1 MKQRLRGRKR
11 GLRLGLAGFLV
22 AFSSGLSAFGWT
34 DDAKMAAVDVANGEA
49 SPEAQRLA
57 FENNQAI
64 NRMGAR
70 GTEQGGLSK
79 TTYQANQKAFTAKNN
94 ELIRNAAH
102 ECGLDVE
109 IKEPK
114 GDPLAGTDTDV
125 NVKTR
130 DGKPLTYDQ
139 WKKLNETYNA
149 KVNEYLQKPP
159 GSKVETGT
167 DLMPDA
173 KTTSPEDFHKITTE
187 INNQGGTAYTDP
199 AAARVEGAMAK
210 GEPIVVN
217 EVGGYVK
224 ELQGQANTH
233 FEQAAKTT
241 AEANSLAKA
250 LGENHP
256 QVQDLRAK
264 AQIENSQGAKYVDKI
279 TEVGGKLREQ
289 AGLPPLP
296 EGQNPPPSSGL
307 TDALRNNR
315 GADTIAQSEQI
326 GPLSKNAL
334 NNATQST
341 IDNLAEVAKANPEAA
356 PACQEAIANSL
367 RDLPMSQKGQA
378 MEALKAKYGND
389 FAKGVASA
397 AQGPGATPGAQVM
410 KGFDKAMKVIGPG
423 LMIYDGVGRIK
434 GALNAPD
441 EAKTYVAGKAIG
453 GFVGGLAG
461 AMGAAAVVGG
471 LIVAAPATVLGAAAV
486 IGAGVVAGAVGYGV
500 GDYAGSSL
508 AGWMLE
514 GVRPRDQSEYD
525 AMAAKGLLDGSKDV
539 YGQLIAC
546 GVDPAV
552 AQAAADAY
560 KRGDVKTF
568 KEILAAV
575 RAVLVKNP
583 QKGPP
588 RRFQDLPNT
597 EVQRLLDCLCSAS
610 LGAAMGVAQG
620 YNTNIPP
627 GSKGYSC
634 GDLGNGPCMAS
645 GFGCWRSFIRW
656 SNPGIADCLA
666 SFNLPTN
673 TGFVRGQIDAAYQKP
688 YEKPFKAVM
697 KVEPVEVCPGD
708 QVTVTFV
715 CEGGRGD
722 NQFRYEIGW
731 PLKPP
736 ENAPTLSTWGGSWCS
751 KFSSAS
757 SMTFTV
763 PELRRGFYDGQWIY
777 ERPAEA
783 YPTYIRG
790 VAQSTTFDPYS
801 GQEVPVT
808 VFQDAGVRLRTHAEC
823 EKLHPPPPPEAK
835 KPPKK
840 PEPPTKTTTKT
851 TSSTQS
857 SGASGAGSSGSSA
870 GGGTGSSVH
879 SPPTST
885 AAGGGGTSP
894 SSPKTTAPTAGG
906 QSSSPPSSH
915 APGNRPPPASEP
927 PKTDGTSS
935 AGATAT
941 GSNDCASC
949 LQIGGS
955 SEGSGT
961 SVTDSAGQT
970 TAGTQA
976 SATYWVEGCPGQ
988 KVRLSVTGSDGWTG
1002 SAEGENQRATVT
1014 RPLGMATGTDEV
1026 TAENLGIPGCS
1037 KTVQIPF
1044 GPPPE
1049 LATNLENCATLS
1061 GGASGQETSITEAGG
1076 QTTGSSEASSWYRV
1090 EGPAGTQVKITAT
1103 GSDGW
1108 SGSAEGS
1115 GAAMVTHPF
1124 AVGKSG
1130 TDSIVYENLSIPGC
1144 RKTAEIPFGVPDDL
1158 KGAEAPSAG
1167 GAAAGAKPTAVLDG
1181 YAATTAG
1188 KADQNATSG
1197 LSVMSGNLGLQ
1208 DASNVGNQ
1216 TIDNAK
1222 RTVDSAGYDAQDVGN
1237 KSQQKIRVEDG
1248 KDAHVFG
1255 DAILN
1260 GVGSGLQQAGQQFG
1274 AGMGSHVAGEIFD
1287 SHVSKSGGG
1296 SGPEAKAGGSG
1307 APSAGSP
1314 AGGGSS
1320 SSVGGGKKKPGGSSG
1335 SSGSGGGAGSS
1346 GSSGGSNGQIMA
1358 DALCPICGQMY
1369 NPADGHQCPGAGG
1382 GGEILA
1388 DALCPVCGQMY
1399 NPAVGHQCPGA
1410 SQEPPKTV
1418 CDICGR
1424 SPASSVSTVDGG
1436 TKNMC
1441 SACQGSH
1448 RCPRCGKYAMEFHSQ
1463 GYGYEINN
1471 PDGTT
1476 STRHGSIEGVCA
1488 NCIEDWK
1495 KENGLP

>member
-22 AFSSGLSAFGWT
+22 ALSGGLPAWSWT
-34 DDAKMAAVDVANGEA
+34 DEAKMAAVDVANGEA
-49 SPEAQRLA
+49 SPEAQRIA

-79 TTYQANQKAFTAKNN
+79 TTYQANQKAFSAKNN
-94 ELIRNAAH
+94 ELIQKAAH

-159 GSKVETGT
+159 GSKVDTGT

-173 KTTSPEDFHKITTE
+173 KTTTPEDFHKITTE

-241 AEANSLAKA
+241 AEANALAKT

-256 QVQDLRAK
+256 QVQDLRAQ
-264 AQIENSQGAKYVDKI
+264 AQIQNSQGAKYVDKI
-279 TEVGGKLREQ
+279 TEVGATLREQ

-296 EGQNPPPSSGL
+296 EGQNAPPSSSL
-307 TDALRNNR
+307 TEALRNNR

-326 GPLSKNAL
+326 GPLSQNAL
-334 NNATQST
+334 NNATQNT

-356 PACQEAIANSL
+356 PACQEAIADSL

-486 IGAGVVAGAVGYGV
+486 IGAGIVAGAVGYGV

-525 AMAAKGLLDGSKDV
+525 ALAAKGLLDGSKDV

-552 AQAAADAY
+552 AKAAADAY

-568 KEILAAV
+568 RDILAAV
-575 RAVLVKNP
+575 RAELVKNP
-583 QKGPP
+583 QKRSP
-588 RRFQDLPNT
+588 RRFQDLPKT
-597 EVQRLLDCLCSAS
+597 EVQGLLDCLCSAS

-627 GSKGYSC
+627 GSEGYSC

-656 SNPGIADCLA
+656 GNPGISDCLA
-666 SFNLPTN
+666 AFNLPTN

-688 YEKPFKAVM
+688 FEKPFKAVM
-697 KVEPVEVCPGD
+697 KVEPAEVCPGD
-708 QVTVTFV
+708 KVTVTFE

-751 KFSSAS
+751 QFTSAR

-790 VAQSTTFDPYS
+790 FAKSTTFDPS
-801 GQEVPVT
+801 TGEEVPVT
-808 VFQDAGVRLRTHAEC
+808 VLQDAGVRLRTHAEC
-823 EKLHPPPPPEAK
+823 EKLHPTSPPEAK

-840 PEPPTKTTTKT
+840 PEPPTKTTTRTPST
-851 TSSTQS
+851 THSP
-857 SGASGAGSSGSSA
+857 
-870 GGGTGSSVH
+870 GGTGTGSS
-879 SPPTST
+879 SSPAGGSTSSSAPPSSPPPTST
-885 AAGGGGTSP
+885 GGGSSSSSPTTTAPAAGGKS
-894 SSPKTTAPTAGG
+894 
-906 QSSSPPSSH
+906 SSSPSTQ
-915 APGNRPPPASEP
+915 APGSQPPSTSAP
-927 PKTDGTSS
+927 PDADGSSS
-935 AGATAT
+935 AGSAAK

-955 SEGSGT
+955 AEGSGT

-970 TAGTQA
+970 TASTQA

-1014 RPLGMATGTDEV
+1014 RPLGMATGSDEV

-1044 GPPPE
+1044 GPPPGM
-1049 LATNLENCATLS
+1049 ATNLENCVTLS
-1061 GGASGQETSITEAGG
+1061 GGASGQGTSITDSTG
-1076 QTTGSSEASSWYRV
+1076 TTTESRQASAWYRV
-1090 EGPAGTQVKITAT
+1090 EGPAGTRVKISVK

-1108 SGSAEGS
+1108 SGSAEGDDH
-1115 GAAMVTHPF
+1115 AQVTRPI
-1124 AVGKSG
+1124 GSESG

-1144 RKTAEIPFGVPDDL
+1144 QKTAEIPFSPPPNDL
-1158 KGAEAPSAG
+1158 RGAELPSAG
-1167 GAAAGAKPTAVLDG
+1167 SGAVDTSGTRVLDG
-1181 YAATTAG
+1181 LVDVKTG
-1188 KADQNATSG
+1188 KADKKTADG
-1197 LSVMSGNLGLQ
+1197 LSVMGSNQGIQ

-1216 TIDNAK
+1216 TIKDAK
-1222 RTVDSAGYDAQDVGN
+1222 NTVDAGGQEAIGIAQAG
-1237 KSQQKIRVEDG
+1237 QQKINIEDG
-1248 KDAHVFG
+1248 KDANPFAT
-1255 DAILN
+1255 AILD
-1260 GVGSGLQQAGQQFG
+1260 GVGSGLSSAGQRLG
-1274 AGMGSHVAGEIFD
+1274 AGLGEGVAGEIFD
-1287 SHVSKSGGG
+1287 PIHSKSGGG
-1296 SGPEAKAGGSG
+1296 KANGGV
-1307 APSAGSP
+1307 SAGDGAAVP
-1314 AGGGSS
+1314 GKMPGAGSS
-1320 SSVGGGKKKPGGSSG
+1320 PSSGSATKKPGGGKSTPPG
-1335 SSGSGGGAGSS
+1335 SSTPTSASEGP
-1346 GSSGGSNGQIMA
+1346 ILA

-1369 NPADGHQCPGAGG
+1369 NPSVGHQCPGAGG

-1410 SQEPPKTV
+1410 QPPAEDM
-1418 CDICGR
+1418 CEICGKYPGSR
-1424 SPASSVSTVDGG
+1424 VTTVEGKSVI
-1436 TKNMC
+1436 MC
-1441 SACQGSH
+1441 NACQGSH

-1488 NCIEDWK
+1488 NCIESWK